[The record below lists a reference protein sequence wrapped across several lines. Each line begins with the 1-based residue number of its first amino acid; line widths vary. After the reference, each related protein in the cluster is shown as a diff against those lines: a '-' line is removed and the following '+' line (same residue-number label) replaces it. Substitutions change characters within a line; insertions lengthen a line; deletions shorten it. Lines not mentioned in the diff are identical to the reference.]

1 MWHFRYLARC
11 LKDIIMQKAIIWS
24 KTNCSYCDQAKQLL
38 TMKGIVFEERK
49 IGSEWTKEQLLEAVP
64 TARSV
69 PQIFLD
75 EQYVGGYNELKQR
88 LTN

>member
-1 MWHFRYLARC
+1 
-11 LKDIIMQKAIIWS
+11 MQKAIIWS

-64 TARSV
+64 TARAV

-75 EQYVGGYNELKQR
+75 DQYVGGYNELKQR

>member
-1 MWHFRYLARC
+1 
-11 LKDIIMQKAIIWS
+11 
-24 KTNCSYCDQAKQLL
+24 
-38 TMKGIVFEERK
+38 MKGIVFEERK

>member
-1 MWHFRYLARC
+1 
-11 LKDIIMQKAIIWS
+11 MQKAIIWS